1 MHKYIYDGPVLSF
14 DTLIADHW
22 RGETRAPSES
32 KAKSNLKYQF
42 KKQNNRIAELQTAL
56 DEANTQIVAKDS
68 VIAEKDARILELEAQ
83 VEENNNAEIER
94 LNTEIVRLQEA
105 LDKANADLEK
115 INTEEL
121 QKIDEAIARLEAIV
135 NA

>member
-1 MHKYIYDGPVLSF
+1 MFERILSRIEELTKIVE
-14 DTLIADHW
+14 DL
-22 RGETRAPSES
+22 
-32 KAKSNLKYQF
+32 

-56 DEANTQIVAKDS
+56 DEANAQIVVKDA
-68 VIAEKDARILELEAQ
+68 VIAEKDA
-83 VEENNNAEIER
+83 
-94 LNTEIVRLQEA
+94 EIVRLQEA

-121 QKIDEAIARLEAIV
+121 QKLDEAIARLEAII

>member
-1 MHKYIYDGPVLSF
+1 MM
-14 DTLIADHW
+14 
-22 RGETRAPSES
+22 
-32 KAKSNLKYQF
+32 AK
-42 KKQNNRIAELQTAL
+42 
-56 DEANTQIVAKDS
+56 
-68 VIAEKDARILELEAQ
+68 
-83 VEENNNAEIER
+83 R

-121 QKIDEAIARLEAIV
+121 QKLDEAIARLEAIV